1 MIWTVNTGWCC
12 WGFFSVPLLNEG
24 KHSKAC
30 VCNHNGVMNVEGFYW
45 DADILEVGSNRVS
58 SLKLVNEL
66 QNSLLPTKKWKWG
79 KKMKKKTFAG
89 HRTPHIADKCNNPAN
104 VFAANRVN
112 SHYQLSD
119 NVKFR
124 KKMFEV
130 NKKQKIGSW
139 TQLYFK

>member
-1 MIWTVNTGWCC
+1 
-12 WGFFSVPLLNEG
+12 
-24 KHSKAC
+24 
-30 VCNHNGVMNVEGFYW
+30 
-45 DADILEVGSNRVS
+45 
-58 SLKLVNEL
+58 
-66 QNSLLPTKKWKWG
+66 
-79 KKMKKKTFAG
+79 MKKKIFAG

-124 KKMFEV
+124 KKRFEV
-130 NKKQKIGSW
+130 NKKQKNGSR